1 MRSLGHNPSV
11 EELQVIKKYFFDK
24 RLSNELGHE
33 FTIMSIP
40 IMYYLISGY
49 DERVSLCYGRAEG

>member
-24 RLSNELGHE
+24 RLSINVE

-49 DERVSLCYGRAEG
+49 DERVSLCYGRAQG